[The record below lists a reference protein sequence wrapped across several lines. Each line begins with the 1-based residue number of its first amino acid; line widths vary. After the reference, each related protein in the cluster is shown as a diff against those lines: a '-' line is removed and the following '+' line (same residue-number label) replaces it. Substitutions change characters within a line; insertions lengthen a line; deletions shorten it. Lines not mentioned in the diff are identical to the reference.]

1 MVVEIFE
8 LTTFLLD
15 DEDVARKITPHFG
28 IIILVHK
35 LNQRGKQK
43 IPFMIIPTQE
53 KETEEFF
60 LDQLSKVQCG
70 SYDSDLSF
78 IKFIFKIQMGQS
90 FKEFSLV
97 LIIKPDF
104 EKKFM
109 EIWPEVL
116 PNSMKP
122 SILDNE
128 LKSEQTFQRKASEIS
143 VRFEDRAEFY
153 EEKICEK
160 VEIMMSLSR
169 KRN

>member
-1 MVVEIFE
+1 M
-8 LTTFLLD
+8 
-15 DEDVARKITPHFG
+15 
-28 IIILVHK
+28 
-35 LNQRGKQK
+35 
-43 IPFMIIPTQE
+43 
-53 KETEEFF
+53 
-60 LDQLSKVQCG
+60 
-70 SYDSDLSF
+70 
-78 IKFIFKIQMGQS
+78 
-90 FKEFSLV
+90 

-143 VRFEDRAEFY
+143 VRFEDMAEFY

-160 VEIMMSLSR
+160 VEIMMMSLYANFMTPHVSLKKKELMFKLREEEFR
-169 KRN
+169 KLPLFVKTNSQFTGLTNGSLILLFTLADIDVTCRKGKSAINSD

>member
-8 LTTFLLD
+8 LTTFLTD

-53 KETEEFF
+53 KETEE
-60 LDQLSKVQCG
+60 VQCG

-143 VRFEDRAEFY
+143 VRFEDMAEFY

-169 KRN
+169 KRNLCLN